1 MVEKILILGNTRTK
15 EEIILREVPFKTG
28 DTITESQ
35 RKNLFT
41 LTKNT
46 IFNTG
51 LFISVSVHTDNQHSK
66 SRTIIIFL
74 RERWYTYPIPI
85 IELADRNFN
94 EWWEQRG
101 RDLSRLNFGIFLIQR
116 NMRGRNETLKLKLQG
131 GFTKKAELFY
141 RIPYINKN
149 KNSGIQL
156 GISYILSRDVAY
168 TLEDHRLVYL
178 ETEKNALT
186 RFSAGGAYSHRH
198 SLYNTSF
205 AGATWNHNKVADT
218 VSKLNVNYLGNE
230 FQRYPSLFYRYESD
244 HRDISYY
251 PLNGFY
257 WSIGTSVTGIGFLG
271 DPDILEI
278 NGAFSYFKS
287 FGKNFFLASSL
298 SGKASLPKEQP
309 FFNIRGLGYG
319 NELVRGYELYV
330 IPGQHYAL
338 TKNSFKY
345 RIINR
350 KKNITGLKPNE
361 FNTIPLAVFLTI
373 NGDAGVV
380 QDDTNIRGNER
391 LSETLL
397 FGGGPGIELV
407 TYYDIVMRLEYSRTI
422 HGDSGL
428 FLHFGAAISGKARFY

>member
-1 MVEKILILGNTRTK
+1 MVENILILGNTRTK

-28 DTITESQ
+28 DTIRESQ
-35 RKNLFT
+35 RKDVFT
-41 LTKNT
+41 LTENS

-51 LFISVSVHTDNQHSK
+51 LFISVSVRTDDKAAK
-66 SRTIIIFL
+66 SRAIIIIV

-116 NMRGRNETLKLKLQG
+116 NMRGRNETLKLKLQA

-141 RIPYINKN
+141 RIPYLNKN
-149 KNSGIQL
+149 KNSGLQL

-178 ETEKNALT
+178 ETEKNTLT
-186 RFSAGGAYSHRH
+186 RFSAGGTYSRRH
-198 SLYNTSF
+198 GLYNTSF
-205 AGATWNHNKVADT
+205 AGITWNFNKVTDT
-218 VSKLNVNYLGNE
+218 VSKVNPNFLGNE
-230 FQRYPSLFYRYESD
+230 FQRYPAIFYRYESD

-251 PLNGFY
+251 PLNGFH
-257 WSIGTSVTGIGFLG
+257 WFIGTSITGVGFLG

-278 NGAFSYFKS
+278 NGGFSFFKS
-287 FGKNFFLASSL
+287 FRKNLFIANAI
-298 SGKASLPKEQP
+298 SGKVSLPKEQP
-309 FFNIRGLGYG
+309 FFNIHGLGYG

-330 IPGQHYAL
+330 IQGQHYAL

-350 KKNITGLKPNE
+350 KKDITGLKSNE

-380 QDDTNIRGNER
+380 QDFSNIPGNER
-391 LSETLL
+391 LSETILL
-397 FGGGPGIELV
+397 GGGPGIELV
-407 TYYDIVMRLEYSRTI
+407 TYYDIVMRLEYSHTI
-422 HGDSGL
+422 HGDGGL